1 MDDLTREDFE
11 RYLMA
16 MEKSTDVL
24 AKLQQSAPAVTATS
38 GSQHF
43 NVNAGNPA
51 MWIAVWIS
59 TICCAIVVT
68 MTWNWREDQTK
79 QVILAAEQE
88 HKLENANDKLSI
100 ILQWA
105 PKLAKEVDDQ
115 MKQKQLENDHAHN
128 KP

>member
-1 MDDLTREDFE
+1 MDLDAEDIARFASAIGRFE
-11 RYLMA
+11 KVLDGITKTESRVVGN
-16 MEKSTDVL
+16 STISV
-24 AKLQQSAPAVTATS
+24 S
-38 GSQHF
+38 
-43 NVNAGNPA
+43 AGNPA

-68 MTWNWREDQTK
+68 MTWNWREEQTK
-79 QVILAAEQE
+79 QVVSSAEQE

-115 MKQKQLENDHAHN
+115 MKQKDIHHEQS